1 MAYDVFLCVSSG
13 LFLVLSSVCFQ
24 RSRLSVARVSA

>member
-13 LFLVLSSVCFQ
+13 LFLVLFSACFQ
-24 RSRLSVARVSA
+24 RSRLSVVRVSA